1 MMNHTLDFLKNKL
14 LDLGIEEEEIQEN
27 STLAELMLDSTEK
40 VDITLAIKEEFGV
53 TVSLDD
59 DNLTLL
65 KLAKIID
72 GGQKNE
78 WTDWELL

>member
-1 MMNHTLDFLKNKL
+1 MNHTLDFLKNKL
-14 LDLGIEEEEIQEN
+14 LDLGIEEEIQEN

-78 WTDWELL
+78 

>member
-1 MMNHTLDFLKNKL
+1 
-14 LDLGIEEEEIQEN
+14 
-27 STLAELMLDSTEK
+27 MLDSTEK

-78 WTDWELL
+78 

>member
-1 MMNHTLDFLKNKL
+1 MNHTLDFLKNKL

-65 KLAKIID
+65 KLVKIID

-78 WTDWELL
+78 

>member
-1 MMNHTLDFLKNKL
+1 MNHTLDFLKNKL

-78 WTDWELL
+78 

>member
-1 MMNHTLDFLKNKL
+1 MNHTLDFLKNKL
-14 LDLGIEEEEIQEN
+14 LDLEIEEEEIQEN

-78 WTDWELL
+78 

>member
-14 LDLGIEEEEIQEN
+14 LDLGIEEEEEIQEN

-78 WTDWELL
+78 

>member
-14 LDLGIEEEEIQEN
+14 LDLGIEEEIQEN

-78 WTDWELL
+78 

>member
-27 STLAELMLDSTEK
+27 ATLAELMLDSTEK

-78 WTDWELL
+78 

>member
-78 WTDWELL
+78 

>member
-1 MMNHTLDFLKNKL
+1 MNHTLDFLKNKL

-40 VDITLAIKEEFGV
+40 VDITLAIKEKFGV

-78 WTDWELL
+78 

>member
-65 KLAKIID
+65 KLVKIID

-78 WTDWELL
+78 

>member
-1 MMNHTLDFLKNKL
+1 MMNLTLDFLKNKL

-78 WTDWELL
+78 

>member
-53 TVSLDD
+53 TFSLDD

-65 KLAKIID
+65 KLSKIID

>member
-1 MMNHTLDFLKNKL
+1 MNHTLDFLKNKL
-14 LDLGIEEEEIQEN
+14 LDLGIEEEEMQEN

-78 WTDWELL
+78 